1 MSYKDQSK
9 VPKEEEKNNKT
20 ECSLNSETRYVFVTL
35 IQGNLEEGIEN
46 FGSGIA
52 SDNYIAAVSVNSI

>member
-1 MSYKDQSK
+1 MSHKDQSK

-35 IQGNLEEGIEN
+35 IQGNLEEGIES
-46 FGSGIA
+46 FGSGIS
-52 SDNYIAAVSVNSI
+52 SDNYIAAVIVTSI

>member
-1 MSYKDQSK
+1 MSHKDQSK

>member
-1 MSYKDQSK
+1 MSHKDQSK

-35 IQGNLEEGIEN
+35 IQGNLEEGIES
-46 FGSGIA
+46 FDSGIS
-52 SDNYIAAVSVNSI
+52 SDNYIAAVIVNSI

>member
-35 IQGNLEEGIEN
+35 IQGNLEEGIES
-46 FGSGIA
+46 FGSGIS
-52 SDNYIAAVSVNSI
+52 SDNYIAAVIVNSI

>member
-1 MSYKDQSK
+1 MSHKDQSK

-35 IQGNLEEGIEN
+35 IQGNLEEGIES
-46 FGSGIA
+46 FGNGIS
-52 SDNYIAAVSVNSI
+52 SDNYIAAVIVNSI